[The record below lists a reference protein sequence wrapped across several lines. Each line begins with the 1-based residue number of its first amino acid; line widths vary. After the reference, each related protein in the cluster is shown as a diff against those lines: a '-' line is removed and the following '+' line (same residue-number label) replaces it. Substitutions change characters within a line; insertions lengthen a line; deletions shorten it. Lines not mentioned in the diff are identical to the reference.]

1 MNSSRAHR
9 LLTLKIRPMYLLAVL
24 PGLYYLGNLI
34 RLMNISMLPYYLF
47 MAAAGVAGLAYAL
60 GQKKYNVT
68 YLVLFFTAYIVTLA
82 FNWLIV
88 RNNSISTI
96 ASNFLLLGI
105 ALLLLLDLHSLKF
118 GAFVFYTS
126 AVMILYRMFTSGRR
140 RILTSS
146 ANYISIAILLP
157 CALYYM
163 ALEKE
168 KGEVRF
174 IDLLPAVIA
183 FNISIMAEGRG
194 GILSCLVL
202 LIAMLLLHMRTL
214 AEGRKRRT
222 VIFVLIFL
230 LAAVILYMRN
240 FSLVDTFLGL
250 GKYRNRGISTNG
262 RMTLW
267 RSYYEG
273 IRESAA
279 YILFGGP
286 VNRIQATA
294 NYGGNTHNSFIQ
306 LHAYNGLVMLLIVA
320 IASVRAAVSYI
331 REKQFITLTVLLVII
346 LRGMT
351 DKYIFG
357 QYGMPIFLF
366 LILAP
371 MVRLRRRG
379 APSAGTDAVRPDGNG
394 EREAYAS

>member
-34 RLMNISMLPYYLF
+34 RLMNISMLPYYFF

-68 YLVLFFTAYIVTLA
+68 YLILFFSAYIVTLA

-105 ALLLLLDLHSLKF
+105 TLLLLLDLHSLKF

-168 KGEVRF
+168 KGEVRL

-214 AEGRKRRT
+214 AEGCR
-222 VIFVLIFL
+222 
-230 LAAVILYMRN
+230 AGLYPL
-240 FSLVDTFLGL
+240 SG
-250 GKYRNRGISTNG
+250 
-262 RMTLW
+262 
-267 RSYYEG
+267 
-273 IRESAA
+273 
-279 YILFGGP
+279 
-286 VNRIQATA
+286 
-294 NYGGNTHNSFIQ
+294 
-306 LHAYNGLVMLLIVA
+306 
-320 IASVRAAVSYI
+320 
-331 REKQFITLTVLLVII
+331 
-346 LRGMT
+346 
-351 DKYIFG
+351 
-357 QYGMPIFLF
+357 
-366 LILAP
+366 
-371 MVRLRRRG
+371 
-379 APSAGTDAVRPDGNG
+379 
-394 EREAYAS
+394 